1 MKAFTRV
8 KVINGR
14 EYLYEITPYY
24 DPVLKRNK
32 QRSKYL
38 GKNVDGKP
46 VKARQVVPGNIY
58 HYGEFIPLLDTVKSL
73 NIMEILERYLP
84 LEKARMLLALS
95 FNRVVRP
102 MPFYQA
108 QSWFETT
115 VFEKEW
121 DLDLAGPRISELLAM
136 IGESSIPGLFSNRL
150 VEQDSPGGTLIYD
163 LTSLYS
169 YSKTIELLEYGY
181 KREHTGTRQ
190 VNLSLVMDKEKMVPL
205 LYDVYP
211 GTITD
216 VTTLLNTVKKINVMG
231 IRDYTLVL
239 DRGFFST
246 SNIDELMK
254 NHVKFVIPA
263 TYQLKA
269 VKQLVSR
276 KHKTI
281 SNPNNLHMYGKETL
295 FVENVELEMG
305 EHLLKG
311 YCYYSLKKDHNEED
325 SFYHRLHDLK
335 ERLERM
341 ELKKWMKPCYVFHET
356 CKDYSPYYTWKVA
369 DHRFHVSIKK
379 NSVAQRVNKMG
390 MYILF
395 SNDDLSWDACLAT
408 YKSRDLVEKG
418 FDMLKNDIETRP
430 LNVQKENTLRGL
442 LFVNFLSLILKMRL
456 LHRMRQ
462 TGLLEKYTVESLLFE
477 LEKIKKTELEDGTT
491 ITTPLTKTQKDI
503 LEPLGLYA

>member
-1 MKAFTRV
+1 MRAFTRV

-46 VKARQVVPGNIY
+46 VRMRRSVPRNIY
-58 HYGEFIPLLDTVKSL
+58 HYGEFIPLLDTVKTL
-73 NIMEILERYLP
+73 NIMEILEKYLP
-84 LEKARMLLALS
+84 LDKARMLLLLS

-102 MPFYQA
+102 MPFYRA
-108 QSWFETT
+108 QSWYETT
-115 VFEKEW
+115 MFEKEW
-121 DLDLAGPRISELLAM
+121 GLDLAGPRISELLAM
-136 IGESSIPGLFSNRL
+136 IGRSSIPELFSNRL
-150 VEQDSPGGTLIYD
+150 MEQDTPNGTLVYD

-169 YSKTIELLEYGY
+169 YSKTISLLDYGY

-211 GTITD
+211 GSITD
-216 VTTLLNTVKKINVMG
+216 VTTLLGTVKKLNAMG

-246 SNIDELMK
+246 SNIDELIE

-263 TYQLKA
+263 TFQLKA
-269 VKQLVSR
+269 VKHLVS
-276 KHKTI
+276 KAHKTT
-281 SNPNNLHMYGKETL
+281 SNPNNLHMYGKEPV
-295 FVENVELEMG
+295 FVENVELELG

-335 ERLERM
+335 ERLERV
-341 ELKKWMKPCYVFHET
+341 ELRKWMKPYHVFHET
-356 CKDYSPYYTWKVA
+356 CKDLAPYFTWKVV
-369 DHRFHVSIKK
+369 DHHFHVSIKK
-379 NSVAQRVNKMG
+379 NSVAQHVNKMG

-395 SNDDLSWDACLAT
+395 TNDDLSWDACLAT
-408 YKSRDLVEKG
+408 YKSRDLVEKE
-418 FDMLKNDIETRP
+418 FDLLKNDLETKR

-456 LHRMRQ
+456 LHQMRQ
-462 TGLLEKYTVESLLFE
+462 TGLLKHYTIESLLFE
-477 LEKIKKTELEDGTT
+477 LEKIKKIELEDGTM
-491 ITTPLTKTQKDI
+491 ITTPLTKTQKNI
-503 LEPLGLYA
+503 LEPLGL

>member
-8 KVINGR
+8 KIINGQ

-24 DPVLKRNK
+24 DPNSKKNR

-46 VKARQVVPGNIY
+46 VKMRRSMPRNTY
-58 HYGEFIPLLDTVKSL
+58 HYGEFIPLLDTVKTL
-73 NIMEILERYLP
+73 KIIEILEKYLP
-84 LEKARMLLALS
+84 VEKAWMLLLLS

-108 QSWFETT
+108 QSWYETT
-115 VFEKEW
+115 VFQKEW
-121 DLDLAGPRISELLAM
+121 NLDLSGPRISELLAT
-136 IGESSIPGLFSNRL
+136 IGESSIPDQFSGRL
-150 VEQDSPGGTLIYD
+150 VEQDRPSDTLIYD

-169 YSKTIELLEYGY
+169 YSKTISLLEYGY

-216 VTTLLNTVKKINVMG
+216 VTTLLNTIKRINAMG
-231 IRDYTLVL
+231 IKDYTLIL

-254 NHVKFVIPA
+254 NQVKFVVPA
-263 TYQLKA
+263 TYQLKP
-269 VKQLVSR
+269 VKQLVS
-276 KHKTI
+276 KAHKTI
-281 SNPNNLHMYGKETL
+281 NNPNNLHMYGKETM
-295 FVENVELEMG
+295 FVENVELELG
-305 EHLLKG
+305 EYLLKG
-311 YCYYSLKKDHNEED
+311 YCYYSPKKDHNEED
-325 SFYHRLHDLK
+325 SFYHRLYDLK

-341 ELKKWMKPCYVFHET
+341 ELRKWMKPYHVFHET
-356 CKDYSPYYTWKVA
+356 CKDYAPYYTWKVV

-379 NSVAQRVNKMG
+379 NAVAQRVNKMG

-395 SNDDLSWDACLAT
+395 CNDDLSWDACLAT

-430 LNVQKENTLRGL
+430 LDVQKENTLRGL
-442 LFVNFLSLILKMRL
+442 LFINFISLILKMRL
-456 LHRMRQ
+456 LHQMRQ
-462 TGLLEKYTVESLLFE
+462 TGLLEHYTIESLLFE
-477 LEKIKKTELEDGTT
+477 LEKIKKTELEDGTI

-503 LEPLGLYA
+503 LEPLKLYA